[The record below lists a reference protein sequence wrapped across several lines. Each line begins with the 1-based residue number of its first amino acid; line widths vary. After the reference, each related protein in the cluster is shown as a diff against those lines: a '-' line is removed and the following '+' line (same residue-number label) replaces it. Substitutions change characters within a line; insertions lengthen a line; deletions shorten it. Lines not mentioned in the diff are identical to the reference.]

1 MTAFDKA
8 WNLTKYS
15 FDSRGEPNKVMSPSG
30 RMRTGGNLPGPETLN
45 EHLSDRDQN
54 EHRLK
59 ESIMDRDHHLGRANK
74 RLGDVESLLWN
85 YIPERDRKM
94 NQAIDQYNRD
104 SSQYKDEY
112 DRQLHP
118 YDRAFQDSPSDPR
131 KEPVSR
137 KEHEDIIERL
147 VEAMGMRDELWPQ
160 PTYHGTECHCSEC
173 MGEH

>member
-59 ESIMDRDHHLGRANK
+59 ESIMIVNSTLMIVPSKIPLRIRGRNPLAGRNMK
-74 RLGDVESLLWN
+74 ILS
-85 YIPERDRKM
+85 
-94 NQAIDQYNRD
+94 RD
-104 SSQYKDEY
+104 SLRRWE
-112 DRQLHP
+112 
-118 YDRAFQDSPSDPR
+118 
-131 KEPVSR
+131 
-137 KEHEDIIERL
+137 
-147 VEAMGMRDELWPQ
+147 
-160 PTYHGTECHCSEC
+160 
-173 MGEH
+173 